1 MTGVNSFPLHTIETA
16 PAVSKSYLIA
26 AKDRLGFVPNLYAYM
41 AETPAGLEALSQ
53 LANIFSRTTFSE
65 AQRHLLLLTAS
76 VENRCTF
83 CVAAHTFG
91 ATAGRVEAGTIAA
104 IRSGG
109 PVENAQDA
117 ALVAF
122 VRCMI
127 RERGFMP
134 ESELQAFLNAG
145 FTPRHALE
153 AIVGVTLKILT
164 NYVNHMTHTELNPE
178 LRLHAWEPSAGPSP

>member
-1 MTGVNSFPLHTIETA
+1 MTSVNPFPLHTIETA
-16 PAVSKSYLIA
+16 PAASKPYLTA
-26 AKDRLGFVPNLYAYM
+26 SKERLGFVPNLYAYM
-41 AETPAGLEALSQ
+41 AETPVGMEALSQ
-53 LANIFSRTTFSE
+53 LASLFSRTTFSE

-91 ATAGRVEAGTIAA
+91 ATAGGIDAGTVAA
-104 IRSGG
+104 IRSAS

-117 ALVAF
+117 ALVQF

-134 ESELQAFLNAG
+134 ESELQAFLNSG
-145 FTPRHALE
+145 FTARHALE
-153 AIVGVTLKILT
+153 AI
-164 NYVNHMTHTELNPE
+164 
-178 LRLHAWEPSAGPSP
+178 